1 VNHDRRRGRIAAAL
15 LVVAGLVLM
24 LAGVA
29 QLPGVS
35 QGRPRTPPAVATVPA
50 GWTRS
55 VQTLTVDGM
64 VRRYL
69 VLRPA
74 AVGAARLP
82 VLMELAGNG
91 ATPDVEADRAGF
103 AGVTGR
109 AILVYPEGYGLTWD
123 AGNCCGPAMWDH
135 IDDVGFVTAVVRQVL
150 RTQPD
155 ADPGRLYLTGYSN
168 GGKMVLLMACAAP
181 TLFTAYAVYGAVNST
196 PCQDP
201 APVSLLEVV
210 ATGDPELS
218 LPPGTSSMVVN
229 GYAGPSVLDQVGQYL
244 TANGCVLPTGVRNQG
259 LLTTTVWSDCVSG
272 RTVQLST
279 YLGGSH
285 DWPHGDATTPAAE
298 RVMWTFFT
306 GSPGIVSP
314 VAGLASE

>member
-1 VNHDRRRGRIAAAL
+1 VTHERRGGRVAAAL
-15 LVVAGLVLM
+15 LVIAGLVLI

-29 QLPGVS
+29 QVPGVS
-35 QGRPRTPPAVATVPA
+35 RGRPPAPPAVAAVPA

-55 VQTLTVDGM
+55 VQTVTVDGM

-74 AVGAARLP
+74 AVGSEPLP

-91 ATPDVEADRAGF
+91 ATPDVEADRSGF
-103 AGVTGR
+103 ARVTGP
-109 AILVYPEGYGLTWD
+109 AVLVYPEGYGLTWD

-135 IDDVGFVTAVVRQVL
+135 MDDVGFLTAVVHDVL

-155 ADPGRLYLTGYSN
+155 ANPDRLYLTGYSN
-168 GGKMVLLMACAAP
+168 GGKMVFLMACAAP
-181 TLFTAYAVYGAVNST
+181 TLFTAYAVYGAVNAT

-218 LPPGTSSMVVN
+218 LPPGTTSMVVN
-229 GYAGPSVLDQVGQYL
+229 GYAGPSVLDQVGQYQI
-244 TANGCVLPTGVRNQG
+244 ANGCVLPEVTDRGR
-259 LLTTTVWSDCVSG
+259 LTTTRWSACGSG
-272 RTVQLST
+272 KTVQLST

-285 DWPHGDATTPAAE
+285 DWPPWAAQ
-298 RVMWTFFT
+298 VMWAFFT
-306 GSPGIVSP
+306 GSTMVVDGS
-314 VAGLASE
+314 ATE